1 MTHILFLFI
10 SYIVDNIWTHDKD
23 LPAIRNE
30 QGHYNNQVRIKTAR
44 EGIMLIKHPRE
55 DNLIQAAA
63 AKGQLISNCPF
74 GVFQKKKK
82 KKSRISALASKKR
95 SNQKYKDILYR

>member
-1 MTHILFLFI
+1 MYLIVTIIFSFI

-30 QGHYNNQVRIKTAR
+30 QGHYNNQVRIKTAP

-63 AKGQLISNCPF
+63 AKGQLISKCPF
-74 GVFQKKKK
+74 GFFKSSKKTTFFFP
-82 KKSRISALASKKR
+82 IFLPYLALAS
-95 SNQKYKDILYR
+95 

>member
-1 MTHILFLFI
+1 M
-10 SYIVDNIWTHDKD
+10 DNIWTHDKD

-30 QGHYNNQVRIKTAR
+30 QGHYNNQVRIKTAP

-74 GVFQKKKK
+74 GVIGWTKIPMKKLTN
-82 KKSRISALASKKR
+82 SALESKIK
-95 SNQKYKDILYR
+95 

>member
-1 MTHILFLFI
+1 MLLCVVRIFMKQTLISFI

-30 QGHYNNQVRIKTAR
+30 QGHYNNQVRIKTAP

-63 AKGQLISNCPF
+63 AKGQLISKCLF
-74 GVFQKKKK
+74 GSSNLPKKTKK
-82 KKSRISALASKKR
+82 IPGFLP
-95 SNQKYKDILYR
+95 